1 MDSLRFIRGFFF
13 ASAAFAGLALAGC
26 AGGTSSPQVSQASGV
41 SASAVTRAAASVA
54 PAAVR
59 RPGFL
64 GAFFR
69 PSGPPP
75 FGVFTPQAAQSVPA
89 PYPVKGAGPLTG
101 PGSYCDGVAANGV
114 SIDSSSPV
122 DTTKLTDM
130 IYLGA
135 RWMRMPVSQFN
146 DDGSHIFGAGRY
158 QFTDLDAAQC
168 IAVAYHGMK
177 PVIGL
182 EAGPVMYDA
191 TPGTFSPTSVP
202 TYRSAADFATWCGA
216 VAAHEKSVFGVAKF
230 SLPGNEV
237 NTNPQLFPG
246 GEPQIAAYAKACYA
260 AIKAANPGAFVYG
273 FELNMDGQA
282 GATQF
287 VADERAL
294 GCGPGT
300 CYDGI
305 AMHLTLRYPIPPAST
320 PCYPKPGGDYSM
332 QCISD
337 VQAAAQAPI
346 HVLISETVYPVPG
359 AVPDEQ
365 TKAQAI
371 VAEAAAYAANPT
383 IDGML
388 YANVDE
394 CALYPTGYF
403 MNGCLIDTSGN
414 DLPAWQSLQWYASQ
428 HLL

>member
-1 MDSLRFIRGFFF
+1 
-13 ASAAFAGLALAGC
+13 
-26 AGGTSSPQVSQASGV
+26 
-41 SASAVTRAAASVA
+41 
-54 PAAVR
+54 
-59 RPGFL
+59 
-64 GAFFR
+64 
-69 PSGPPP
+69 
-75 FGVFTPQAAQSVPA
+75 VFTPQSSNVAPV
-89 PYPVKGAGPLTG
+89 PYPTPGATMTG
-101 PGSYCDGVAANGV
+101 PTGYCDTIEANGA
-114 SIDSSSPV
+114 SIDHSYTV
-122 DTTKLTDM
+122 DVTKLNDV

-135 RWMRMPVSQFN
+135 RWTRMPASQFQI
-146 DDGSHIFGAGRY
+146 DGSHIFGAGSY
-158 QFTDLDAAQC
+158 AWGTLDAAQC
-168 IAVAYHGMK
+168 ISLTYHFLR

-182 EAGPVMYDA
+182 EAGPVQYDS
-191 TPGTFSPTSVP
+191 TPGTFSPTQVP
-202 TYRSAADFATWCGA
+202 TYKTASDFGQWCGA
-216 VAAHEKSVFGVAKF
+216 VAAHEHSVFPSVSQF

-246 GEPQIAAYAKACYA
+246 GDAQIAAYSKACYA
-260 AIKAANPGAFVYG
+260 AVKAANPHAFVYG
-273 FELNMDGQA
+273 FELNMDGSVNA
-282 GATQF
+282 PAF
-287 VADERAL
+287 VSRMVAL
-294 GCGPGT
+294 GCRVGT